1 MNNKRKRKR
10 LSQRTPAGSDF
21 TPVGIGKRR
30 SSVSDAGLLSVSGS
44 FLDCT
49 TSPEKHDVSNKNNI
63 HSQEPEKSIIEQPSK
78 NVSMRRNHFMD
89 LYHTESN
96 YVGILD
102 TIATVSRYISII

>member
-1 MNNKRKRKR
+1 M
-10 LSQRTPAGSDF
+10 
-21 TPVGIGKRR
+21 
-30 SSVSDAGLLSVSGS
+30 SGS

-102 TIATVSRYISII
+102 TIATVSPRNFHDMIVINSIPFLFPAIQGTP